1 MTIAGFTLK
10 NHLCLSVEYK
20 SISYQIFSSTV
31 SLIQT
36 AKHFYTFSLKYIL
49 QVLIRE
55 KVERKIVGPN

>member
-20 SISYQIFSSTV
+20 SITSTTV
-31 SLIQT
+31 ALIQT